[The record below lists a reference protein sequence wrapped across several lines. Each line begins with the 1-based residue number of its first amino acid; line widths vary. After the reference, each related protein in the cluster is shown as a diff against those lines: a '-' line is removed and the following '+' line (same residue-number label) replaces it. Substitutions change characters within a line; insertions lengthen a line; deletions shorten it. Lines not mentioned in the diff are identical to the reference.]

1 MNFQPVNF
9 VYSVNICNGVGVAAV
24 GKPAGLEPHCTSSHG
39 AATYSQENSA
49 TFTHAVFGEV
59 DNFIKSKPCLI
70 CVMWEICRSTSAY

>member
-39 AATYSQENSA
+39 AATYSQENRVPPSL
-49 TFTHAVFGEV
+49 TVSLE
-59 DNFIKSKPCLI
+59 K
-70 CVMWEICRSTSAY
+70 